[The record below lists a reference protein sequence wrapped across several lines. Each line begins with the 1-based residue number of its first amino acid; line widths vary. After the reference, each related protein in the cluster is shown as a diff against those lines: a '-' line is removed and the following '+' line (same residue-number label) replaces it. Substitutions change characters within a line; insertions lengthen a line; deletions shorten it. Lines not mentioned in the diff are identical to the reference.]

1 MSNDPLIVPVSAQCA
16 VFLRACL
23 CGASLALFYDFFRIL
38 RRVFRCPAGLVAV
51 QDLFCCAVFCLG
63 SFLFLLSE
71 CEGKLRWF
79 ALAGQVLGAVL
90 YWALLGEAVVR
101 AGAWLLGLA
110 AGALRLVLRFWVRM
124 FRCLCGLLM
133 RLLRLMGRLFSWPA
147 VKIYAAAV
155 KGGRYVQKIL
165 KKGAGKTKFCLK
177 QHPVL
182 LYNFRKARPNGRRL
196 PKDRKN
202 GRR

>member
-90 YWALLGEAVVR
+90 Y
-101 AGAWLLGLA
+101 GASVG
-110 AGALRLVLRFWVRM
+110 
-124 FRCLCGLLM
+124 
-133 RLLRLMGRLFSWPA
+133 
-147 VKIYAAAV
+147 
-155 KGGRYVQKIL
+155 
-165 KKGAGKTKFCLK
+165 
-177 QHPVL
+177 
-182 LYNFRKARPNGRRL
+182 
-196 PKDRKN
+196 
-202 GRR
+202 

>member
-90 YWALLGEAVVR
+90 YWVAAGSGGWCPAAGVAVLGEDVSVPLRIADEAFAADGTPFFL
-101 AGAWLLGLA
+101 AG
-110 AGALRLVLRFWVRM
+110 R
-124 FRCLCGLLM
+124 
-133 RLLRLMGRLFSWPA
+133 
-147 VKIYAAAV
+147 
-155 KGGRYVQKIL
+155 
-165 KKGAGKTKFCLK
+165 
-177 QHPVL
+177 
-182 LYNFRKARPNGRRL
+182 
-196 PKDRKN
+196 
-202 GRR
+202 